1 MMDIPFDGNNTDDYV
16 IFLTET
22 LLKDFKLFVS
32 WFCFVF
38 VCFWFLEVTI
48 KVLTILDYRMLRN
61 HVDLQRIHCQRP
73 GT

>member
-32 WFCFVF
+32 WFCFLF
-38 VCFWFLEVTI
+38 VCFWFLKVTM
-48 KVLTILDYRMLRN
+48 KVLRFWIFGRELE
-61 HVDLQRIHCQRP
+61 DLWWLETLSLPKC
-73 GT
+73 